1 MAHLVSGIRRQSAI
15 GTKFEGTGRSR
26 VHFQKNNR
34 SGLAA
39 ALTDPHI
46 FMANKPLKG
55 LKVLEMGQLLAG
67 PFCGSL
73 LAGFGADVIKIEK
86 PKTGDPL
93 RVWRKLHNGSSLWWV
108 SMGRNKRS
116 VTLDMTDPKGQA
128 VARRLA
134 EKVDILLENFKPGT
148 MEKWGMG
155 FDDLKPAN
163 PGLIMV
169 RVSGWG
175 QTGPYSTRPGYAN
188 VAEGVGG
195 MRYTTGY
202 ADRPPVRT
210 GTSLGDTLAGIHAA
224 LGALTAVYNR
234 DVNGGTGQVV
244 DVAIYESIFNMMEST
259 LAEYDKLGVVR
270 ERLGAKLDGIVP
282 TSTYPTRDGKFIII
296 GGNGDSIFRRLM
308 QMIGRPEFAE
318 HPGMQNNA
326 GRVEHEQAIDDA
338 ITGWTITKTY
348 DEAYAEV
355 VAAEVPCGP
364 VYSIA
369 DIVKDEQYNARGIF
383 ETVELAP
390 GDNVRIPAVLPKLTE
405 TPGGTDWI
413 GPKLGEHNEEV
424 YCGFLGMSP
433 SEYEDLVAAGII

>member
-1 MAHLVSGIRRQSAI
+1 M
-15 GTKFEGTGRSR
+15 
-26 VHFQKNNR
+26 
-34 SGLAA
+34 
-39 ALTDPHI
+39 TD
-46 FMANKPLKG
+46 KPLKG

-67 PFCGSL
+67 PFCGSM

-108 SMGRNKRS
+108 SMGRNKKS
-116 VTLDMTDPKGQA
+116 ITLDMTQPEGQA
-128 VARRLA
+128 IAKRLA
-134 EKVDILLENFKPGT
+134 SKVDILLENFKPGT

-155 FDDLKPAN
+155 YDELKAAN
-163 PGLIMV
+163 KGIIMV

-175 QTGPYSTRPGYAN
+175 QTGPYSSRPGYAN

-202 ADRPPVRT
+202 PDRPPVRT
-210 GTSLGDTLAGIHAA
+210 GTSIGDTLAGMHAA
-224 LGALTAVYNR
+224 LGALTAVYHR
-234 DVNGGTGQVV
+234 DVNGGEGQVV

-270 ERLGAKLDGIVP
+270 ERTGAKLEGIVP
-282 TSTYPTRDGKFIII
+282 TSTYPTKDGKFIII
-296 GGNGDSIFRRLM
+296 GGNGDSIYRRLM
-308 QMIGRPEFAE
+308 NAVGRPDLAE
-318 HPGMQNNA
+318 HAEMQDNA
-326 GRVEHEQAIDDA
+326 GRVGHETEIDQAITD
-338 ITGWTITKTY
+338 WTLTKTY
-348 DEAYAEV
+348 DEAYAEIL
-355 VAAEVPCGP
+355 AAEVPTGP

-369 DIVKDEQYNARGIF
+369 DIVKDEQYNSRGLF

-390 GDNVRIPAVLPKLTE
+390 GDTVKIPSVLPKLTA

-424 YCGFLGMSP
+424 YCNFLGMSRG
-433 SEYEDLVAAGII
+433 EYEDLIDKELI